1 MEKKRMVDIH
11 MHVIP
16 AVDDG
21 ARSLKESLEMLRL
34 AGAQGV
40 TAVVAT
46 SHGEAFDRGYSEL
59 VRSRF
64 DELKKAAMDEI
75 SSMQLYFG
83 AQLMPRVPAIHPY
96 IFPSVHRMRRWH
108 CRTG

>member
-1 MEKKRMVDIH
+1 MVDIH

-64 DELKKAAMDEI
+64 DELKK
-75 SSMQLYFG
+75 SSQLPMG
-83 AQLMPRVPAIHPY
+83 KPLTAGTVSL
-96 IFPSVHRMRRWH
+96 
-108 CRTG
+108 